1 MEASG
6 PIPIEDRAANK
17 EKLSKKTKKNGKS
30 QSKTGNEPEISKIEE
45 DIANFV
51 VQRDRL
57 AEETAGAEQ
66 MVSIADQEIGH
77 PSEPDDRDDRELTA
91 GGSAGGASGQKRK
104 SPDDG
109 DDSSTSSEKGSD
121 SSVSVTTARGG
132 IFSNSDSSSDS
143 DSDSESES
151 SRGSEGK
158 SSKATTGNPTGT
170 PSLKIKKRNTSRSV
184 AIFGGT
190 KVQRLTTLD
199 GDAVHAFKVQYDNLR
214 SNNMKNAA
222 ITLIDS
228 TLHSSIRQKML
239 SLGKT
244 RMAADLE
251 KVRSTELV
259 EFLEKAFPAKSRR
272 NMPQTVESCLRSVNF
287 KQTFDPTDSQSGV
300 TLVQAINEHHDKFPE
315 CHTDSKHQKELVTL
329 LLELIGKSTPALKT
343 LLHWMCHKGKP
354 TTVLEF
360 NVKLLKVTSKLAD
373 ACNMVRDLGYP
384 IPSKD
389 SNHDSRKRERDQRS
403 DDRSEN
409 KRNKN
414 SSHGKKS
421 DSRSGKKQDFPACK
435 YCGRNNHKMADCSV
449 HKRGLKHHNTK
460 GQAEWKDSLIGKAWK
475 LAGHNFFQQGETL
488 DSKFIEDAKAGFKK
502 KKSSKADSSDEG
514 EEQVACCIECD
525 SCCCVNHNIH
535 SPNITNPFTSLDN
548 DSSIDEENSTRDSD
562 LLAQL
567 QPFTSDDDYTIAA
580 SIITLKNNLPIRFLL
595 DIGSLQSNYISVDL
609 AKALEAAGVERK
621 ECNQKVCS
629 ALHGICKQTHG
640 RMSFYVEYFNV
651 YELRNERM
659 KIDAKVLDISFDLII
674 GLPSIKSY
682 KLVTDKFAYKFS
694 SGVIPVGGN
703 LAKPVVTTTAGT
715 THNANPNGVV
725 AGLVEQLRKQR
736 RVSKSE
742 IIRSDPDDDGIEDDP
757 SPEPWNETPL
767 PSESSVI
774 DLVHIEGEELER
786 SRIREFLVKFQDV
799 FSKKLRPEP
808 ALVPPMELNVDVDK
822 WENSPQNHTPP
833 RVQSAVRQD
842 ETRRQVEDMLDHHV
856 IRPCTDPISSY
867 SQVLLTPKSNGQYR
881 FCIDFRNLNALTKSL
896 IWPIPNIQAMIERLG
911 NKRPQYFA
919 IMDLTKGYYQA
930 PLAESSR
937 HFTAFITLM
946 GLYEWTRVPMG
957 LKGAPA
963 YFQRVMATVVLA
975 GLIYSIC
982 EVYLDDV
989 IVYASSIDEL
999 ITNLTKVFERFRKHN
1014 ITLNPEK
1021 CRFGMRETEYV
1032 GRVIN
1037 SEGWK
1042 FSNEKKAEVF
1052 NFRQPKRLGELKSFI
1067 GLCEYFHSHVRNFSD
1082 IMKPLQEAL
1091 QGYSKKFRHTKLR
1104 FTTEQETAF
1113 KTVQE
1118 EIAKC
1123 ATLYFLDP
1131 DAPVFLQTD
1140 ASDYGIGAYLFQQVD
1155 GQQRP
1160 VAFLSKTLDRTQLR
1174 WSTPEKEGFAIYFAL
1189 KKLNHLLRDIH
1200 FTLQTDHKNLIYIND
1215 TASPK
1220 VVRWKL
1226 AIQEYDF
1233 DIEHIAGKNN
1243 PVADGLS
1250 RFCQF
1255 PTREEEEQDLSID
1268 MTEYVMG
1275 IIDEFEIPHDMY
1287 KVIARCHKSIVG
1299 HHGVQRTFTKV
1310 TEYLKTNRNKEPW
1323 AYMRE
1328 HIRMFIKRCPC
1339 CQKMS
1344 RLKVPIHTHPFTT
1357 ATYAPMHRIAVD
1369 TIGPLPPDDEGNQ
1382 HIIVFIDCF
1391 SRYVCLYPTKDVT
1404 AKSAAKALLKFV
1416 GHYGVPPQFISDNGT
1431 QFRNELI
1438 KEFMELIGS
1447 EHVFTMA
1454 YSKEENALVERV
1466 NKEVMRHM
1474 RNIIFDQRVKKC
1486 WGDYYPLVERIINS
1500 QVHSTTKVSP
1510 AQIIYGNAIDLD
1522 RGILL
1527 PHLASRHEKMQLSEW
1542 TSRMLQAQEDIIRI
1556 AKEHQEEHDV
1566 HHISMHTSERTEFP
1580 INSYVL
1586 IQYEN
1591 SEHRAPS
1598 KLHPHLKG
1606 PFQVVN
1612 YAGSVYTVRNLV
1624 TNKLEDYHITNLR
1637 PFEYD
1642 PLRVDPRKVANV
1654 DQDMVDIDIILQHT
1668 GEPKRKGNMKF
1679 LVKWSDGDQTWE
1691 YWNNVRR
1698 TEACHKYLEA
1708 HGMKHIIP
1716 REFFD

>member
-51 VQRDRL
+51 EQRERL

-251 KVRSTELV
+251 KVKSTELV

-742 IIRSDPDDDGIEDDP
+742 IR
-757 SPEPWNETPL
+757 
-767 PSESSVI
+767 
-774 DLVHIEGEELER
+774 
-786 SRIREFLVKFQDV
+786 
-799 FSKKLRPEP
+799 
-808 ALVPPMELNVDVDK
+808 
-822 WENSPQNHTPP
+822 
-833 RVQSAVRQD
+833 
-842 ETRRQVEDMLDHHV
+842 
-856 IRPCTDPISSY
+856 
-867 SQVLLTPKSNGQYR
+867 
-881 FCIDFRNLNALTKSL
+881 
-896 IWPIPNIQAMIERLG
+896 
-911 NKRPQYFA
+911 
-919 IMDLTKGYYQA
+919 
-930 PLAESSR
+930 
-937 HFTAFITLM
+937 
-946 GLYEWTRVPMG
+946 
-957 LKGAPA
+957 
-963 YFQRVMATVVLA
+963 
-975 GLIYSIC
+975 
-982 EVYLDDV
+982 
-989 IVYASSIDEL
+989 
-999 ITNLTKVFERFRKHN
+999 
-1014 ITLNPEK
+1014 
-1021 CRFGMRETEYV
+1021 
-1032 GRVIN
+1032 
-1037 SEGWK
+1037 
-1042 FSNEKKAEVF
+1042 
-1052 NFRQPKRLGELKSFI
+1052 
-1067 GLCEYFHSHVRNFSD
+1067 
-1082 IMKPLQEAL
+1082 
-1091 QGYSKKFRHTKLR
+1091 
-1104 FTTEQETAF
+1104 
-1113 KTVQE
+1113 
-1118 EIAKC
+1118 
-1123 ATLYFLDP
+1123 
-1131 DAPVFLQTD
+1131 
-1140 ASDYGIGAYLFQQVD
+1140 
-1155 GQQRP
+1155 
-1160 VAFLSKTLDRTQLR
+1160 
-1174 WSTPEKEGFAIYFAL
+1174 
-1189 KKLNHLLRDIH
+1189 
-1200 FTLQTDHKNLIYIND
+1200 
-1215 TASPK
+1215 
-1220 VVRWKL
+1220 
-1226 AIQEYDF
+1226 
-1233 DIEHIAGKNN
+1233 
-1243 PVADGLS
+1243 
-1250 RFCQF
+1250 
-1255 PTREEEEQDLSID
+1255 
-1268 MTEYVMG
+1268 
-1275 IIDEFEIPHDMY
+1275 
-1287 KVIARCHKSIVG
+1287 
-1299 HHGVQRTFTKV
+1299 
-1310 TEYLKTNRNKEPW
+1310 
-1323 AYMRE
+1323 
-1328 HIRMFIKRCPC
+1328 
-1339 CQKMS
+1339 
-1344 RLKVPIHTHPFTT
+1344 
-1357 ATYAPMHRIAVD
+1357 
-1369 TIGPLPPDDEGNQ
+1369 
-1382 HIIVFIDCF
+1382 
-1391 SRYVCLYPTKDVT
+1391 
-1404 AKSAAKALLKFV
+1404 
-1416 GHYGVPPQFISDNGT
+1416 
-1431 QFRNELI
+1431 
-1438 KEFMELIGS
+1438 
-1447 EHVFTMA
+1447 
-1454 YSKEENALVERV
+1454 
-1466 NKEVMRHM
+1466 
-1474 RNIIFDQRVKKC
+1474 
-1486 WGDYYPLVERIINS
+1486 
-1500 QVHSTTKVSP
+1500 
-1510 AQIIYGNAIDLD
+1510 
-1522 RGILL
+1522 
-1527 PHLASRHEKMQLSEW
+1527 
-1542 TSRMLQAQEDIIRI
+1542 
-1556 AKEHQEEHDV
+1556 
-1566 HHISMHTSERTEFP
+1566 
-1580 INSYVL
+1580 
-1586 IQYEN
+1586 
-1591 SEHRAPS
+1591 
-1598 KLHPHLKG
+1598 
-1606 PFQVVN
+1606 
-1612 YAGSVYTVRNLV
+1612 
-1624 TNKLEDYHITNLR
+1624 
-1637 PFEYD
+1637 
-1642 PLRVDPRKVANV
+1642 
-1654 DQDMVDIDIILQHT
+1654 
-1668 GEPKRKGNMKF
+1668 
-1679 LVKWSDGDQTWE
+1679 
-1691 YWNNVRR
+1691 
-1698 TEACHKYLEA
+1698 
-1708 HGMKHIIP
+1708 
-1716 REFFD
+1716 